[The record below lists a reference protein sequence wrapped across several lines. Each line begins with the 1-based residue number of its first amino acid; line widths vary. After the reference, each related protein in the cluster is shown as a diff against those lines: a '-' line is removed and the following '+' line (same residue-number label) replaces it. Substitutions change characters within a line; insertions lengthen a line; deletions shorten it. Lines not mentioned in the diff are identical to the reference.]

1 MKTIVRK
8 NYLNRIIEL
17 KDTPDI
23 KIITGIRRSGKSKLM
38 QSYIEYLK
46 TNYDNINIIFIDFMD
61 LEFEE
66 IKEYHALH
74 SYVEQH
80 YVAGKMNYLFVDEVQ
95 MCPKFELAI
104 NSLYSKGKYDIYVTG
119 SNAFLLSA
127 DLATL
132 FTGRYIEI
140 HVFPFSFQ
148 EYCEYYSD
156 VSDKDKLFDEYS
168 FKGGLAGSYLYPN
181 DRDRVTYIKEVY
193 ETIVTRDLVQKYAL
207 PDTTVL
213 QRLSEF
219 LMDNI
224 SNLTSPNKVSQLLNA
239 NNVSTT
245 HVTVRKY
252 IKYLCNAFVFYD
264 IKRYDIRGKKYLES
278 SEKFYLCDTG
288 IRYAILGSRNM
299 DYGRVYENMVC
310 IELLRRGYDVYVGKL
325 YQKEIDFVAQRGS
338 EKIYIQV
345 SDNISAQE
353 TFEGEYSPL
362 LQIRDAYPK
371 MIIARTRHPKYS
383 YEGIMIYDIAEWLLG
398 A

>member
-38 QSYIEYLK
+38 QAYIEYLK

-61 LEFEE
+61 LKFEE

-80 YVAGKMNYLFVDEVQ
+80 YVAGKMNYLFVDEAQ

-224 SNLTSPNKVSQLLNA
+224 SNLTSPNKVSQLLTA
-239 NNVSTT
+239 NNVATS

-264 IKRYDIRGKKYLES
+264 IKRYDIRGKRYLES

-353 TFEGEYSPL
+353 TFEREYSPL

-383 YEGIMIYDIAEWLLG
+383 YEGIVIYDIAEWLLEE
-398 A
+398 

>member
-38 QSYIEYLK
+38 QAYIKYLK

-61 LEFEE
+61 LKFEE

-264 IKRYDIRGKKYLES
+264 IKRYDIRGKRYLES

-353 TFEGEYSPL
+353 TFEREYSPL